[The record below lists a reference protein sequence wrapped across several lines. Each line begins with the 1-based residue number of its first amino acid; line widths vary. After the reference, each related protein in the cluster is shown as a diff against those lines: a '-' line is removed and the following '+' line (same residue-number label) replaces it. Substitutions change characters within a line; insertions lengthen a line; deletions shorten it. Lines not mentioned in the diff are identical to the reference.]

1 MRIVWLVG
9 LMFVILGASGCT
21 KIRYK
26 PYVPEHLRGD
36 TSDGDPSV
44 PGILTGKSGEYTIYG
59 N

>member
-1 MRIVWLVG
+1 MRIIGLVG

-26 PYVPEHLRGD
+26 PYLPEHLRGD
-36 TSDGDPSV
+36 LDDGDPSL